1 MKTFEIINE
10 IAQLEMVK
18 YRSELTPEM
27 ESRLTELY
35 EFCQNS
41 SINPTLFAVGSLETN
56 LLIPYFTQEDVDN
69 LSIVADQMWLIHHDK
84 LEQLF
89 HLLRELA
96 LEMVGARVEECKM
109 PQIPLH
115 ELLLYS
121 YQLVSEALRQSD
133 VWKLR

>member
-1 MKTFEIINE
+1 MKTFEIITE

-18 YRSELTPEM
+18 AHSEITIEQQ
-27 ESRLTELY
+27 SRLMELR
-35 EFCQNS
+35 ELCQHS
-41 SINPTLFAVGSLETN
+41 DINLNLFPVLPLDRN
-56 LLIPYFTQEDVDN
+56 LIIPYFTQEDVDN
-69 LSIVADQMWLIHHDK
+69 LSIVSNQLWLIHHQSLD
-84 LEQLF
+84 QLF

-96 LEMVGARVEECKM
+96 LEMVESRVTDSGQ
-109 PQIPLH
+109 PPAPLH

>member
-1 MKTFEIINE
+1 MKTFEIIAE

-18 YRSELTPEM
+18 ETTIEQQGRLMEL
-27 ESRLTELY
+27 REL
-35 EFCQNS
+35 CQHS
-41 SINPTLFAVGSLETN
+41 DINLNLFPIGPLDKN
-56 LLIPYFTQEDVDN
+56 LIIPYFTQEDVDN
-69 LSIVADQMWLIHHDK
+69 LSIVANQLWLIHHQSLD
-84 LEQLF
+84 QLF

-96 LEMVGARVEECKM
+96 LEMVESRVTNSGQ
-109 PQIPLH
+109 PRVPLH